1 MGIRK
6 GDVVMIM
13 TGKDAGKEGKV
24 LRVFPKNDRLVVEGV
39 NRVKKHQKAS
49 RKLPQGGI
57 MRIEAPIHRSNVM
70 IVCSQCKKPTRLGS
84 RVLDNNEK
92 ARYCKKC
99 GEVLK

>member
-6 GDVVMIM
+6 GDVVIVM

-24 LRVFPKNDRLVVEGV
+24 LRVIPKDNRLIVEGI
-39 NRVKKHQKAS
+39 NRVKKHQKPN

-57 MRIEAPIHRSNVM
+57 MRIEAPLHRSNVM
-70 IVCSQCKKPTRLGS
+70 MVCSHCKKPTRLGS
-84 RVLDNNEK
+84 RILENNEK
-92 ARYCKKC
+92 VRCCKKC